1 MKELRYIVGENLYK
15 LRKSKGLTQLQISKE
30 LNYSDKAIS
39 RWERGDAMPD
49 LESLNKISIFYNVP
63 LDYMVKEHE
72 NIDEITELNN
82 QQAKMEQ
89 SKRISIALLWVS
101 VIWILV
107 AVIYAYCEMF
117 LNISLWQV
125 FVWGVPFSVF
135 IFSVFNRRWNMIKQK
150 YILHSIFLW
159 TLLLSIY
166 LQIMSYNVWLIFII
180 GVPIQISLILL
191 HSLKK

>member
-72 NIDEITELNN
+72 SIDEITELNN

>member
-82 QQAKMEQ
+82 QQAKMEK

>member
-166 LQIMSYNVWLIFII
+166 LQIMSYNIWLIFII

>member
-1 MKELRYIVGENLYK
+1 
-15 LRKSKGLTQLQISKE
+15 
-30 LNYSDKAIS
+30 
-39 RWERGDAMPD
+39 
-49 LESLNKISIFYNVP
+49 
-63 LDYMVKEHE
+63 MVKEHE

-82 QQAKMEQ
+82 QQAKMEK